1 MPSAKTLRHQRK
13 VAVRNRPVRTRA
25 RSAVANARSAVTK
38 QTDGASVALNAAVSA
53 LDRAAQKG
61 IIHANNAAR
70 RKSRLMRHRNQ
81 VSADKK

>member
-13 VAVRNRPVRTRA
+13 VAVRNRPVKTRA
-25 RSAVANARSAVTK
+25 RSAVASARSAVTE
-38 QTDGASVALNAAVSA
+38 QTDDASSALNAAVSA

-81 VSADKK
+81 VPSDNK

>member
-1 MPSAKTLRHQRK
+1 MSSAKTLRHQRK

-25 RSAVANARSAVTK
+25 RSTVANARSAVTK
-38 QTDGASVALNAAVSA
+38 QTDDASVALNAAVSA